1 MCYSMKRRICILV
14 LIMFSM
20 QLARAQRV
28 NLFSHSYT
36 PSFEKGSV
44 RDFLN
49 DITLHSSI
57 IIEYSANY
65 IDTGKIVHLTG
76 SPATIGAVLQQ
87 VLQEQKIN
95 VVEKNSKLIFTPSAT
110 PLPDDFFVSYYSVYG
125 IIKELV
131 SGEPL
136 ADATVWQPLRQ
147 RGSYSNNYGYY
158 TLLLPEGRNVLL
170 ISYAGYNNQR
180 IEIDVKGSTRA
191 DVFLTPKSDIEK
203 VTVVSSPRIN
213 ETDENKASKEANSY
227 DIILGESDVLRSF
240 YMDPGVKNIPEL
252 TNGMLVRGG
261 SPDQNIFLL
270 DGNPVFNPT
279 HLLGTLS
286 IINKTS
292 VKSMHLYKSNFPS
305 RYGGGLSSVIDVMT
319 KDGNMQRWKGEANA
333 GLLAGSFTIE
343 GPVKKDHSSIMLSFR
358 QSWIN
363 PILRMMHSGISVRFF
378 DLHLKFTQW
387 IGKKD
392 KVMFNVYAGH
402 DQLQLHQNY
411 SNNQQKWG
419 NKAMSLAWNR
429 LLSPRAFLNSS
440 FNISNYDNIA
450 GFRYN
455 LYDSSGRL
463 VQNRVYNTY
472 SSIRHYNVRTAL
484 EISAS
489 NSVKVNVGGK
499 ASYTRIRPFDS
510 NVSSDFIDKPGD
522 FSAFP
527 PLSFSEVAFF
537 YENEIRPD
545 KQFFFRPGIHVSHYR
560 HSDFH
565 YTSWQPR
572 LLAVYKPDQHNQV
585 EMSYNHMTQYLHLVT
600 NPYMGINSDAWVPST
615 TDLNPEESD
624 MINLGYTYRSSK
636 KLIIKADVYYKQLK
650 NVTNYAE
657 GKNLFLNT
665 ADWSESVQ
673 LGKGWCYGLET
684 KAEKVTDKWYL
695 HLSYTLSWNW
705 RRFSEINNGEKFP
718 FKYDRRHEI
727 NAAATWRYNKH
738 WTFSSMWMFATGD
751 VYSLPNQIYPDFDD
765 AHQISDP
772 LAPKEYRL
780 IYNSSTVN
788 RYRTLPYHRLDVSA
802 SYSQQLTKKLNS
814 RLTAGIYNIY
824 GSPSQYVYDL
834 EGTLGKRSLV
844 VTTKYQFFQITPYIS
859 YSVIF

>member
-1 MCYSMKRRICILV
+1 MKRRTCILV
-14 LIMFSM
+14 LLIFSM
-20 QLARAQRV
+20 QLTWAQKV

-36 PSFEKGSV
+36 PSFEKGSI
-44 RDFLN
+44 RDFLS
-49 DITLHSSI
+49 DINLHSSI

-76 SPATIGAVLQQ
+76 SPATIGAILQQ
-87 VLQEQKIN
+87 VLQDQQIN
-95 VVEKNSKLIFTPSAT
+95 IVERNNKLILTPSAS

-125 IIKELV
+125 MIKEIV

-147 RGSYSNNYGYY
+147 RGSYSNNHGYY
-158 TLLLPEGRNVLL
+158 TLLLPEGRNILL
-170 ISYAGYNNQR
+170 ISYAGYNNKR
-180 IEIDVKGSTRA
+180 IEVDVKGSTRI
-191 DVFLTPKSDIEK
+191 DVSLTPKSDIEE
-203 VTVVSSPRIN
+203 VTVISAPKAD

-227 DIILGESDVLRSF
+227 DIILGESDMLRSF
-240 YMDPGVKNIPEL
+240 YMDPGVKNIPEI

-261 SPDQNIFLL
+261 SPDQNVFLL
-270 DGNPVFNPT
+270 DGNPIFNPT

-286 IINKTS
+286 IVNKTS

-319 KDGNMQRWKGEANA
+319 KDGNMQQWKGEANA
-333 GLLAGSFTIE
+333 GLLAGSFTLE
-343 GPVKKDHSSIMLSFR
+343 GPVKKDRSSIMVSFR
-358 QSWIN
+358 HSWIN
-363 PILRMMHSGISVRFF
+363 PILRMLHSGIGVNFY

-392 KVMFNVYAGH
+392 KLMFNAYAGH
-402 DQLQLHQNY
+402 DQLQLHQSY
-411 SNNQQKWG
+411 SNNQQQWG

-429 LLSPRAFLNSS
+429 LVGPRAFINSS

-450 GFRYN
+450 GFRYS
-455 LYDSSGRL
+455 LYDSSGRM

-489 NSVKVNVGGK
+489 NNVKVNVGGK
-499 ASYTRIRPFDS
+499 VSYTRIHPFDS
-510 NVSSDFIDKPGD
+510 NISSDFIDKPGD

-527 PLSFSEVAFF
+527 PLSFNEVAFF

-545 KQFFFRPGIHVSHYR
+545 KQFFFRPGIHVSFYR

-572 LLAVYKPDQHNQV
+572 LLAVYKPNQHNQF
-585 EMSYNHMTQYLHLVT
+585 EISYNHMTQYLHLVT

-615 TDLNPEESD
+615 ADLNPEESD
-624 MINLGYTYRSSK
+624 MINLGYTWRDPK

-684 KAEKVTDKWYL
+684 KVEKITDKWFL

-705 RRFSEINNGEKFP
+705 RRFNEINNGEKFP

-738 WTFSSMWMFATGD
+738 LTFSSMWMFATGD
-751 VYSLPNQIYPDFDD
+751 VYSLPNQVYPDFDD
-765 AHQISDP
+765 AQQISDP

-780 IYNSSTVN
+780 IYNSNTVN
-788 RYRTLPYHRLDVSA
+788 RYRTLPYHRLDLSA
-802 SYSQQLTKKLNS
+802 SYSDHLSKKLNS

-844 VTTKYQFFQITPYIS
+844 VTTKFQFFQITPYIS
-859 YSVIF
+859 YSVSF